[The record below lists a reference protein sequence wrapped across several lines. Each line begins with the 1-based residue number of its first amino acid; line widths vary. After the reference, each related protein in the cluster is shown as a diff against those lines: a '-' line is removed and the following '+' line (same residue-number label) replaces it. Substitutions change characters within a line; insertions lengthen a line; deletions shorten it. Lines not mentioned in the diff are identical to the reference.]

1 MSLEGRKIAVLAA
14 GGYQELELWYPVL
27 RARED
32 GASVYVLGSDPAGVT
47 SNLGYPLIPDAA
59 GADAAEVDAVVLAGT
74 VTGVPVYSD
83 EQRAFVRAA
92 HQGTARIYSVG
103 TATATVASILGPDS
117 EPEASFGTADDLP
130 DLMRRLT
137 EDLVLD
143 KER

>member
-32 GASVYVLGSDPAGVT
+32 GASVYVLSSDPAGVT

-59 GADAAEVDAVVLAGT
+59 GADAADVDAVVLAGT
-74 VTGVPVYSD
+74 VTGVPAYSD

-103 TATATVASILGPDS
+103 TATTAVASILASIRGL
-117 EPEASFGTADDLP
+117 AGWSFG
-130 DLMRRLT
+130 
-137 EDLVLD
+137 V
-143 KER
+143 